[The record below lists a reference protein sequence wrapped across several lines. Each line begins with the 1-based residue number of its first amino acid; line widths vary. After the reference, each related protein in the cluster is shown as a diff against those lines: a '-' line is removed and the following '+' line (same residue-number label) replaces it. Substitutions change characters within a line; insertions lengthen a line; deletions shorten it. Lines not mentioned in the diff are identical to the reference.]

1 MYNSITMDGAS
12 GGGKDGVENGVDDN
26 NDNNST
32 QVREEDDACSEV
44 ETEEGA
50 LASSEGYSADYS
62 ESISSGSSSSSSDR
76 RENRDTMGHVHTKD
90 DGDDTIVD
98 IKDTQKKLD
107 AASPSRDDP
116 HNGQQQNKN
125 NAHHAK
131 RRHSGTNIEQ
141 NAHRHRHKHHNKEPH
156 DVNRQMDEIMNLYN
170 VR

>member
-1 MYNSITMDGAS
+1 MDSAGR
-12 GGGKDGVENGVDDN
+12 GGKGEDGNVNDN

-32 QVREEDDACSEV
+32 QVREEDDACSGV
-44 ETEEGA
+44 ETEGA

-76 RENRDTMGHVHTKD
+76 RESRDTMGHTICTNKND
-90 DGDDTIVD
+90 GGDDTIDV
-98 IKDTQKKLD
+98 KDTQKKLD

-116 HNGQQQNKN
+116 HNEQQQNEN

-131 RRHSGTNIEQ
+131 RRHSGTIEQ
-141 NAHRHRHKHHNKEPH
+141 NTHRHRHHHQHKETTQ
-156 DVNRQMDEIMNLYN
+156 DMNRQMDEIMNLYN